1 MGIRAYLVED
11 ASGIEPAWLEG
22 AACVGVTAGA
32 SAPETLVQQVVRHL
46 DDLSGGAAT
55 SSALPEVDEGI
66 TFQLPSELR

>member
-1 MGIRAYLVED
+1 MPSYFSVA
-11 ASGIEPAWLEG
+11 
-22 AACVGVTAGA
+22 AGA
-32 SAPETLVQQVVRHL
+32 SAPETLVQEVVRHL